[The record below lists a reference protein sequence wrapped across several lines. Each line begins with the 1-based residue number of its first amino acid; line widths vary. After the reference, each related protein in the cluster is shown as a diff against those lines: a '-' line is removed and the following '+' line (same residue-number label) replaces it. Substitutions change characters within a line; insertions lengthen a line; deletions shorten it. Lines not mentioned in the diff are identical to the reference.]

1 MEIIIQLFER
11 SAQLR
16 PMIRGNL
23 PQDQGTYISVRK
35 LLKSRALKPLT
46 AQIIANI
53 PDLSGVGFCKACF
66 SPFTPLLTCEL

>member
-35 LLKSRALKPLT
+35 LLKSHALKPLT
-46 AQIIANI
+46 AQKFTK
-53 PDLSGVGFCKACF
+53 PLRLEWCWVCEVCLT
-66 SPFTPLLTCEL
+66 PFTPLST